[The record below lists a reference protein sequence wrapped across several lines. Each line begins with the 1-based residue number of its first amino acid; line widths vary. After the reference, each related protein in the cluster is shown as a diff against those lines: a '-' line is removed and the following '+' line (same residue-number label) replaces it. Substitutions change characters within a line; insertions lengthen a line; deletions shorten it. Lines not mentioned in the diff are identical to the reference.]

1 MPTPWKKTSGR
12 LNGSKY
18 DLGAVPFCHASSL
31 AFRCYTV
38 YARPA
43 NLRTENM
50 PETTRLATLATVT
63 MDFPSFHYA
72 TTGAGTGA
80 CNGCGGGM
88 AMATPSGMSSLG
100 LLLACSVSVRL
111 KPSQSRAM

>member
-18 DLGAVPFCHASSL
+18 DQGAVPFCHASSL
-31 AFRCYTV
+31 AFRLRIREP
-38 YARPA
+38 ANA

-50 PETTRLATLATVT
+50 PETTRSATLATVT

>member
-18 DLGAVPFCHASSL
+18 DLGAVPFCHASSPRFF
-31 AFRCYTV
+31 AIRD
-38 YARPA
+38 ART
-43 NLRTENM
+43 LRTENM
-50 PETTRLATLATVT
+50 PETTRSATLATVT